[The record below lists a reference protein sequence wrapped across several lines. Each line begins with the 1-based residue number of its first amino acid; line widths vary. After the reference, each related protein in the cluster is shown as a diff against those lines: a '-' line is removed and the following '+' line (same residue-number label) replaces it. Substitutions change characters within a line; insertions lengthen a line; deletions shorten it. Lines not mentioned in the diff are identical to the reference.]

1 MLSRKSSLNKMAK
14 EIYKNIPRS
23 VGDLL
28 RDVEIGRIGL
38 PDLQRQFVWKDNKVR
53 DLLDSML
60 KGYPIGYIILWDSP
74 DDYENSKAIGN
85 NEKTYTRPED
95 LVIDGQQRL
104 TSLLAAINGLKVK
117 DKNFKERRIRICF
130 NPLEAKFEVW
140 SQAFEKDANWI
151 SDISEVFK
159 ADKEFALPDFR
170 EDFIIVLNASRE
182 KKGQEPV
189 SRVERNQIERNLVEL
204 LKLKEYVI
212 PTLEIMTAADEE
224 EVADIFKRV
233 NSGGQKLNENNFIET
248 LIAVYDTVI
257 YDKIHAFCE
266 DSRIPKNGTAYN
278 QIMEVS
284 PQHLIRMAVGLGFRR
299 ARMKYAY
306 MLLRGRNLE
315 SGETTAQTREDNMA
329 IFRKALDIALD
340 LNNWHA
346 FLNLFGNAGYLRGSD
361 VASTYVVIYGYVLY
375 LIGKYD
381 YKVEPMLLRKVITQ
395 WIFMSAITSFYST
408 SPESTVEKQFADI
421 RDVKN
426 AAEFVDYITRSIETF
441 FTDDFFN
448 VNLPA
453 SLNSSSSTS
462 PAWFGYI
469 AALNVLG
476 TPMWLSTAPL
486 SKHLIVGSSGNKASV
501 DKHHIFPK
509 EYLSSIGITEDRDR
523 NQIANFTFLDY
534 NTNIDISD
542 NPPADYVGRYKEKLG
557 NEAFSNSCA
566 QNAIPEGF
574 EHMTYFEFLEK
585 RRKLMSGIVR
595 KAYLQLKQ
603 S

>member
-1 MLSRKSSLNKMAK
+1 MAK

-170 EDFIIVLNASRE
+170 EDYIIVLNASRE

-248 LIAVYDTVI
+248 LIAVYDTAI

-426 AAEFVDYITRSIETF
+426 AEEFVDYITRSIETS

-476 TPMWLSTAPL
+476 TPMWLSTSPL

-523 NQIANFTFLDY
+523 NQIANFTYLDY

-542 NPPADYVGRYKEKLG
+542 NPPVDYVGRYKEKLG
-557 NEAFSNSCA
+557 HEAFSNSCM

-595 KAYLQLKQ
+595 KAYIQLKQ

>member
-1 MLSRKSSLNKMAK
+1 MAK

-74 DDYENSKAIGN
+74 DDYENSKTIGN
-85 NEKTYTRPED
+85 NEKIYKKPDD

-130 NPLEAKFEVW
+130 NPLEARFEVW
-140 SQAFEKDANWI
+140 SQAYERDANWI

-159 ADKEFALPDFR
+159 ADKEFSLPDFR
-170 EDFIIVLNASRE
+170 EDFIVVLNASRE
-182 KKGQEPV
+182 KKGQEPIT
-189 SRVERNQIERNLVEL
+189 RVERNQIERNLVEL
-204 LKLKEYVI
+204 LKLKEYII

-266 DSRIPKNGTAYN
+266 DSRVPQNGTAYN
-278 QIMEVS
+278 QIMDVS
-284 PQHLIRMAVGLGFRR
+284 PQHLIRIAVGLGFRR

-306 MLLRGRNLE
+306 MLLRGRDLE
-315 SGETTAQTREDNMA
+315 SGETTAETRERNMA
-329 IFRKALDIALD
+329 KFRSALDIALD

-346 FLNLFGNAGYLRGSD
+346 FLNLFGDAGYLRGSD

-381 YKVEPMLLRKVITQ
+381 YKVEPMTLRKIITQ
-395 WIFMSAITSFYST
+395 WIFMSAITSFYSS
-408 SPESTVEKQFADI
+408 SPESTVEKQFADL

-426 AAEFVDYITRSIETF
+426 AEEYVDYISTGIETL

-453 SLNSSSSTS
+453 SLNSSSSNS

-476 TPMWLSTAPL
+476 TPMWLSTSPL
-486 SKHLIVGSSGNKASV
+486 SKHLVVGSSGTKASI

-509 EYLSSIGITEDRDR
+509 EHLAKIGITEDRDR
-523 NQIANFTFLDY
+523 NQIANFTYLDY

-542 NPPADYVGRYKEKLG
+542 NPPIDYVGRYREKMG
-557 NEAFSNSCA
+557 IDAYNSSCA

-574 EHMTYFEFLEK
+574 EDLDYFVFLER

-595 KAYLQLKQ
+595 KAYEHLKQ
-603 S
+603 